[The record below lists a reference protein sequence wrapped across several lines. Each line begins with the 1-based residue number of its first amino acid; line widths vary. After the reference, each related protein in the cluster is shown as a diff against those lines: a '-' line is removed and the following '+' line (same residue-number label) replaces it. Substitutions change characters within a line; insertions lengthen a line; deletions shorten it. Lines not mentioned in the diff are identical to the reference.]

1 MSGELQYRLELVQ
14 NVTVLVVRVCGVHYK
29 EELVQNVTVL
39 VLNVWG
45 VAV

>member
-1 MSGELQYRLELVQ
+1 MSGELQYRLELVH
-14 NVTVLVVRVCGVHYK
+14 NVTVLVLRFCGVQYK

-39 VLNVWG
+39 VVNVWG